1 MTPRRSSRRKKYKT
15 LRDEL
20 RSRNKRQN
28 KRVITDTEMKI
39 DNTVKNTES
48 VFETCSSNQWVRICF

>member
-15 LRDEL
+15 LKDEL
-20 RSRNKRQN
+20 RSRNKHQN

-39 DNTVKNTES
+39 DNTES